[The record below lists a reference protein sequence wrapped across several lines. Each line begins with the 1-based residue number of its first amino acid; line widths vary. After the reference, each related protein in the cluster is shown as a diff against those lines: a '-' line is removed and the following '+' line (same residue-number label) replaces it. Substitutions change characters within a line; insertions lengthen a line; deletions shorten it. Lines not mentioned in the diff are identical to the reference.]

1 MCMTHVSDVARYILE
16 RQGPVTT
23 LKLQKLVYY
32 VQAWAIAKGE
42 PLISDTVKA
51 WVQGPVVPSL
61 YQQHK
66 GLRQIA
72 ASNMTIRGRG
82 LTDQD
87 RAHIDSVLAYYG
99 AMPPSYL
106 KKLTHFERPWREAR
120 AEGERRGHASPAITV
135 AALRSFYSGRT
146 PEELEADF
154 QMTVAREVMDQ
165 HKQCLARLA
174 L

>member
-1 MCMTHVSDVARYILE
+1 MAHVFDVARYILE

-32 VQAWAIAKGE
+32 VQAWASAKGE

-66 GLRQIA
+66 GLRQISA
-72 ASNMTIRGRG
+72 ADMTAHGRG

-106 KKLTHFERPWREAR
+106 KKLTHFERPWKDAR
-120 AEGERRGHASPAITV
+120 AEGERLGHASPAIPV
-135 AALRSFYSGRT
+135 AALRAFYRGRT